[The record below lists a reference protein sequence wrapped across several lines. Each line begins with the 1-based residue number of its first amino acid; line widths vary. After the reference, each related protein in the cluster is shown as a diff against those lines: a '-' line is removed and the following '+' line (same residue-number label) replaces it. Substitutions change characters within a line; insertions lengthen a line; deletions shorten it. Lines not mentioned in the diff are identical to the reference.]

1 MSLNFWYIEA
11 RTLVKI
17 IIEKFKERSS
27 KGAKSDRWL
36 SSGKESTVNH
46 SFDSGIPRNILI
58 KKKRKVF
65 EK

>member
-17 IIEKFKERSS
+17 IIEKLKERSS

-36 SSGKESTVNH
+36 SSGKESTVITH
-46 SFDSGIPRNILI
+46 LIQESPGIS
-58 KKKRKVF
+58 
-65 EK
+65 